1 MNEELCKMVTDKA
14 RLEREKE
21 FHDRRFAGETQ
32 RQQKVGKF
40 YQITKSVQ
48 TEHERILLNSSPE
61 AKIIEY
67 GCGTGS
73 YAFKLAQ
80 NGAELVTGIDIS
92 PVAIAKAQQ
101 EAISQDVTQN
111 TSFEV
116 MNAENLEFAPDS
128 YDLICGSGILHHL
141 DLNLAIDS
149 IVKVLKPDG
158 KAVFLEPLGHNV
170 LIDLYR
176 RLTPSIRSED
186 EHPLLDKDLAFLGQH
201 FERVNIQYFY
211 LTSLAASFIAG
222 KPGFNT
228 VLKSLELLDSALFKL
243 PLIQKQAWIVSIE
256 LSKPIK

>member
-1 MNEELCKMVTDKA
+1 MVTDNAKLD
-14 RLEREKE
+14 RERE
-21 FHDRRFAGETQ
+21 FHDRRFAEDGA

-40 YQITKSVQ
+40 YQITKS
-48 TEHERILLNSSPE
+48 ILREKEKMLFDSCQG
-61 AKIIEY
+61 ARVIEY

-80 NGAELVTGIDIS
+80 QGAELVTGIDIS
-92 PVAIAKAQQ
+92 PVAIAKAQE
-101 EAISQDVTQN
+101 EASVQGVDEKTNFV
-111 TSFEV
+111 V

-149 IVKVLKPDG
+149 IVKVLKPNG
-158 KAVFLEPLGHNV
+158 KAIFLEPLGHNV
-170 LIDLYR
+170 VINLYR

-186 EHPLLDKDLAFLGQH
+186 EHPLLDRDLAFFGQH
-201 FERVNIQYFY
+201 FRQINIKYFY

-228 VLKSLELLDSALFKL
+228 VLKSLELLDSVLLKL
-243 PLIQKQAWIVSIE
+243 PIVKKQAWMVLIE
-256 LSKPIK
+256 LSEPLK

>member
-1 MNEELCKMVTDKA
+1 MVTDNA
-14 RLEREKE
+14 RLEREQE
-21 FHDRRFAGETQ
+21 FHDRRFAEDSK
-32 RQQKVGKF
+32 RQEKVGKF
-40 YQITKSVQ
+40 YQITKSVHR
-48 TEHERILLNSSPE
+48 EKERILLNSSQG
-61 AKIIEY
+61 AKVIEY

-73 YAFKLAQ
+73 YAFKLAEQ
-80 NGAELVTGIDIS
+80 GAKLVTGIDIS
-92 PVAIAKAQQ
+92 PVAIEKAQEQ
-101 EAISQDVTQN
+101 AIARGVARQ

-141 DLNLAIDS
+141 DLNLAINS
-149 IVKVLKPDG
+149 IVRVLQPNG
-158 KAVFLEPLGHNV
+158 KAIFLEPLGHNF
-170 LIDLYR
+170 LINLYR

-201 FERVNIQYFY
+201 FHQVDIKYFY
-211 LTSLAASFIAG
+211 LTSLAASFVAG

>member
-1 MNEELCKMVTDKA
+1 MTIDNVK
-14 RLEREKE
+14 LEREKE
-21 FHDRRFAGETQ
+21 FHDRRFAEDSQ

-40 YQITKSVQ
+40 YQITKSVNQ
-48 TEHERILLNSSPE
+48 EHQRILLNSSPG
-61 AKIIEY
+61 AKVIEY

-73 YAFKLAQ
+73 YAFKLAK
-80 NGAELVTGIDIS
+80 NEAELVTGIDIS
-92 PVAIAKAQQ
+92 PVAIEKAQQ
-101 EAISQDVTQN
+101 EAISQDVAQN
-111 TSFEV
+111 TSFKV

-141 DLNLAIDS
+141 DLDLAIDS
-149 IVKVLKPDG
+149 IIKVLKPDG

-170 LIDLYR
+170 LINLYR

-201 FERVNIQYFY
+201 FEQVNIQYFY
-211 LTSLAASFIAG
+211 LTSLGASFIAG

-243 PLIQKQAWIVSIE
+243 PFLKKQAWIVSIE
-256 LSKPIK
+256 LSKPMK